1 LKKYIKPQV
10 EITKLT
16 AQDVLATSTQL
27 DEDFIE

>member
-1 LKKYIKPQV
+1 MKTYIKPEI

-16 AQDVLATSTQL
+16 AQDVLTASTQL

>member
-1 LKKYIKPQV
+1 MKAYVKPEI

-16 AQDVLATSTQL
+16 AQDVLTASTQL

>member
-1 LKKYIKPQV
+1 MKKYIKPEV

-16 AQDVLATSTQL
+16 AQDVLSASTQL